1 MAERTWRPSPPG
13 SVQRSLEEKTVAERA
28 ADLSEQVLDSVEAR
42 QRAAIEA
49 LRKFI
54 DRLDDAMPDLVAD
67 LSVRKKVVDAIGD
80 YYEQLATTQYE
91 FLRSVVRSGSGMVSK
106 SGDAKD
112 LYEFLRSFV
121 RSASGMVNE
130 RAAKPAPKRAAK
142 PAPKRV
148 AKRTAKRTAKPAA
161 KRTAKPAAKRAA
173 KPAAD

>member
-1 MAERTWRPSPPG
+1 MAERTWRPSPPRA
-13 SVQRSLEEKTVAERA
+13 VQRSLEEKTVAERA
-28 ADLSEQVLDSVEAR
+28 ADLSEEVLDSVEAR

-67 LSVRKKVVDAIGD
+67 PSVRKKVVDAIGD
-80 YYEQLATTQYE
+80 YYEQLARTQYE
-91 FLRSVVRSGSGMVSK
+91 VLRSVVRSGSGMVSK

-130 RAAKPAPKRAAK
+130 RAAKPIAKRAAK
-142 PAPKRV
+142 QV
-148 AKRTAKRTAKPAA
+148 AKPNPKQVTKRA
-161 KRTAKPAAKRAA
+161 AKPAAKRAA